1 MVICENQNAEKALVS
16 IRGGQ
21 LLGLDCKKGKKEI
34 KMRRLTIIYAVMAV
48 MFCSSAMSWAA
59 YTIDGDLSDWGVTPF
74 TDWVPD
80 SLTADFWETDNI
92 NEYSANGYEEGYEFE
107 ASYFDDDLDNLYF
120 AVVTSYEIPW
130 LDEPQFVIGDL
141 GIDLNDD
148 FSVTTHGV
156 VSGLEYAVR
165 VSSANMGD
173 VVQDP
178 TWSGTSYW
186 DGFWP
191 GEGMQGSPL
200 QATNGTVIGSAS
212 IAYQAYDFGGDEDD
226 TYILEIAID
235 RSLLPSLMIGDLV
248 TSHITQWFGD
258 DSINLTGVVDYIPA
272 PGAILLGGI
281 GIGLVGWLRRRK
293 MM

>member
-1 MVICENQNAEKALVS
+1 MYENQNADKALAS

-21 LLGLDCKKGKKEI
+21 ILGLDCKKKGRKET
-34 KMRRLTIIYAVMAV
+34 KMKSLKTICVVLAVT
-48 MFCSSAMSWAA
+48 FCFSATSWAA

-80 SLTADFWETDNI
+80 SLTADYWETDNI
-92 NEYSANGYEEGYEFE
+92 NEYSANGYEENYDFE
-107 ASYFDDDLDNLYF
+107 ASYFDDDLNYLYF

-130 LDEPQFVIGDL
+130 RTTSQFVIGDL

-156 VSGLEYAVR
+156 VDGLEYAVR

-173 VVQDP
+173 VVQGP
-178 TWSGTSYW
+178 TWSGTFYL
-186 DGFWP
+186 DGFWS

-200 QATNGTVIGSAS
+200 QAGNGTVVGSAS
-212 IAYQAYDFGGDEDD
+212 IAYQAYDFGGDEDE

-235 RSLLPSLMIGDLV
+235 RSLLPSLVIGDLV
-248 TSHITQWFGD
+248 TSHMTNWCGN

-272 PGAILLGGI
+272 PGAVLLGGI

>member
-1 MVICENQNAEKALVS
+1 MKSLITIC
-16 IRGGQ
+16 
-21 LLGLDCKKGKKEI
+21 
-34 KMRRLTIIYAVMAV
+34 AVMAV
-48 MFCSSAMSWAA
+48 TFCFSAPSWAA
-59 YTIDGDLSDWGVTPF
+59 YTIDGDLTDWGVTPF

-80 SLTADFWETDNI
+80 SATADFWETDNI
-92 NEYSANGYEEGYEFE
+92 NEYSANGYEEEYEFE

-120 AVVTSYEIPW
+120 AVVTSFKIPW
-130 LDEPQFVIGDL
+130 RTSAQFVISDL

-165 VSSANMGD
+165 VSSANVGD

-200 QATNGTVIGSAS
+200 QATNGTVIGSAI
-212 IAYQAYDFGGDEDD
+212 IAYQDYDFGGDEDN

-248 TSHITQWFGD
+248 TSHMTDWCGC

-281 GIGLVGWLRRRK
+281 GIGLVGWLRRRRTL
-293 MM
+293 